1 MTSEDRVAHSPN
13 LDTVLMVEA
22 VIREHSGEYKKRALW
37 ENLPKKMMY
46 QTFST
51 IIGYLLDAG
60 RIAIDSEKK
69 ICWIYNPALV
79 KRHLEKNGLL
89 KFMKEAEDDG
99 ILSVHEAKKMYRSI
113 KKGAD
118 LKSPG
123 EKKAGVTKKKP
134 VFVMIQNTENGVRPT
149 APMTK
154 NSQPILVSAG
164 AGKKTRVPGKRL
176 PEKGFFGLL
185 PDWKI
190 DTQALKDELRD

>member
-1 MTSEDRVAHSPN
+1 MTSGDRAAHSPN

-89 KFMKEAEDDG
+89 KFMEGAEG
-99 ILSVHEAKKMYRSI
+99 GKTLSVHEAKKIYRSI

-118 LKSPG
+118 LKNSN
-123 EKKAGVTKKKP
+123 EKKAGVTRKKP
-134 VFVMIQNTENGVRPT
+134 VFVMIRNTENEVHPT
-149 APMTK
+149 TPMTK
-154 NSQPILVSAG
+154 NSQPILVPAG
-164 AGKKTRVPGKRL
+164 AGKKERFPGKRS

>member
-1 MTSEDRVAHSPN
+1 MTSGDRAAHSPN

-46 QTFST
+46 QTYST

-89 KFMKEAEDDG
+89 KFMEEAEGDKA
-99 ILSVHEAKKMYRSI
+99 LSVHEAKRIYRSI
-113 KKGAD
+113 KKGED
-118 LKSPG
+118 LQSPG
-123 EKKAGVTKKKP
+123 EKKAGVMKKKP
-134 VFVMIQNTENGVRPT
+134 GFVMIRNTENGGLPP
-149 APMTK
+149 ASMTK
-154 NSQPILVSAG
+154 KSPQILVPTG
-164 AGKKTRVPGKRL
+164 AGKKAWVPGKRL

-190 DTQALKDELRD
+190 DTQAFSDELRD

>member
-1 MTSEDRVAHSPN
+1 MTSGDRAAHSPN

-46 QTFST
+46 QTYST

-69 ICWIYNPALV
+69 LCWIYNPALV
-79 KRHLEKNGLL
+79 KRHLEKNGLK
-89 KFMKEAEDDG
+89 KFMKEAEG
-99 ILSVHEAKKMYRSI
+99 QKTLSVHEAKRMYRSI
-113 KKGAD
+113 KKGTE
-118 LKSPG
+118 SPG
-123 EKKAGVTKKKP
+123 EKKARVTKKKP
-134 VFVMIQNTENGVRPT
+134 VFVMIRTTGNGVHPT

-154 NSQPILVSAG
+154 NSQPVQVPAG
-164 AGKKTRVPGKRL
+164 AGKKAKVPKKRS

-190 DTQALKDELRD
+190 DTQAFRDELRD